1 MEAGEDAEKIG
12 GRGAEGAWSLA
23 SLWETVD
30 SRGHDAEKE
39 DRKQQMRKTFA

>member
-1 MEAGEDAEKIG
+1 MEGDYDAEKIS

-39 DRKQQMRKTFA
+39 DRKQHMRKTFA